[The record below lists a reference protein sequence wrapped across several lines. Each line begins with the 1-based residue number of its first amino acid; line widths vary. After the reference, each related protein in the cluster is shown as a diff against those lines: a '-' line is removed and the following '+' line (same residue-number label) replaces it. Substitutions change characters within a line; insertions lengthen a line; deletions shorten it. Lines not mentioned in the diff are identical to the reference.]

1 MAGYKKRILCV
12 EDDKDACDLI
22 IFHLSKYGVVLADS
36 QASGL
41 LLAKTEPFDLY
52 IIDVHLTYGDG
63 IELCQQLR
71 AFDPHTP
78 VVFCTGSSDE
88 TLRQRALSAG
98 AQAYFVKPIDYDALQ
113 DTVNSLISKT
123 EIKSIGDEDGRT

>member
-1 MAGYKKRILCV
+1 MARNKKRILCV
-12 EDDKDACDLI
+12 EDDKEACDLL
-22 IFHLSKYGVVLADS
+22 IFHFAKYEVVLADS

-41 LLAKTEPFDLY
+41 LLAKTGRFDLY

-71 AFDPHTP
+71 AFDPNTP
-78 VVFCTGSSDE
+78 VIFCTGNSDE
-88 TLRQRALSAG
+88 ALRNKALSVG

-113 DTVNSLISKT
+113 DAAASLILKN
-123 EIKSIGDEDGRT
+123 

>member
-22 IFHLSKYGVVLADS
+22 IFHLSKNAVVLADS

-41 LLAKTEPFDLY
+41 LLAKTEQFDLY

-71 AFDPHTP
+71 TFDPDTP
-78 VVFCTGSSDE
+78 VIFCTGSSDE
-88 TLRQRALSAG
+88 TLRQKALAAG
-98 AQAYFVKPIDYDALQ
+98 AQAYFVKPIDYNALQ
-113 DTVNSLISKT
+113 DTVDSLISKI
-123 EIKSIGDEDGRT
+123 EINSTGDKGG